1 MIVRIFVK
9 VQADNVH
16 VVAASVLD
24 QGFLQL
30 AYRDLVKESRSF
42 APLGFGHHF
51 SCVGIELRTDF
62 GAPATGHIARR
73 KAAGGR
79 RPGTGCVSAGTGS
92 AAGRA

>member
-9 VQADNVH
+9 VQADNIH
-16 VVAASVLD
+16 IVAASVLD

-51 SCVGIELRTDF
+51 SRVGIELRTDF
-62 GAPATGHIARR
+62 GAPATWHIARR
-73 KAAGGR
+73 NAGR
-79 RPGTGCVSAGTGS
+79 RGTGCVSAGTGS
-92 AAGRA
+92 AAGGA